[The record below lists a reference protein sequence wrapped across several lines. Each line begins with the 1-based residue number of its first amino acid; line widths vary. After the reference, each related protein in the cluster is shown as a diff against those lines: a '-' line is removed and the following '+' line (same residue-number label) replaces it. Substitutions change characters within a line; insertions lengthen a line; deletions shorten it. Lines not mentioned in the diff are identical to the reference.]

1 MTDNTKAKA
10 SKAEKAQKASDKS
23 AAKMLSDVTISLDQ
37 IQHPGVKAQKESE
50 TIKTGA
56 HKAVSGVKTSAP
68 KTGSKSKKKK

>member
-1 MTDNTKAKA
+1 MSDNTKANA

-37 IQHPGVKAQKESE
+37 IQHPGVKAQEVSE
-50 TIKTGA
+50 TVKTGA
-56 HKAVSGVKTSAP
+56 HKVVSDVKPAAH